1 MHITTSGVFIMI
13 AQNVTELIGKTPV
26 IKLNK
31 LSQKFG
37 ANIFGKCEFMN
48 PNSSIKDRIA
58 MAMIFDGMKQGTI
71 TQNTTIVEATS
82 GNTGVGLAGVCA
94 SLGLRLIIVM
104 PSSMSIERRKVM
116 AALGAKIELT
126 APEKGMKGAL
136 ERAEELRNT
145 YKNSLSLNQFDNKA
159 NVAIHKETTAKEILE
174 SFKDTSIDIFVAG
187 VGTGGSLTGIGS
199 VLKEKYKDIHI
210 VAVEP
215 ASSPVLSGGV
225 PAPHKIQGIGAG
237 FVPSILD
244 TKIFNEILQVTNEEA
259 FGMARTIASKEG
271 LLVGISSGA
280 NVYAAKMLAKKYPNA
295 NILTMLN
302 DTGERYLST
311 ELFEGGE

>member
-1 MHITTSGVFIMI
+1 MI

-225 PAPHKIQGIGAG
+225 SAPHKIQGIGAG

>member
-1 MHITTSGVFIMI
+1 MI
-13 AQNVTELIGKTPV
+13 AQNVTELIGKTPI

-31 LSQKFG
+31 LSQKFE

-58 MAMIFDGMKQGTI
+58 MAMIFDGMKQGLI
-71 TQNTTIVEATS
+71 TQNTTIIEATS

-94 SLGLRLIIVM
+94 SLGLKLIIVM
-104 PSSMSIERRKVM
+104 PSSMSIERRKVI

-136 ERAEELRNT
+136 ERTEELSNT
-145 YKNSLSLNQFDNKA
+145 YKNSLILNQFDNKA

-174 SFKDTSIDIFVAG
+174 DFKDTSIDIFVAG
-187 VGTGGSLTGIGS
+187 VGTGGSITGIGS

-215 ASSPVLSGGV
+215 ASSPVLSGGDA
-225 PAPHKIQGIGAG
+225 APHKIQGIGAG

-244 TKIFNEILQVTNEEA
+244 TKVFNEVLQVTNEEA
-259 FGMARTIASKEG
+259 FNMARTIASKEG

-280 NVYAAKMLAKKYPNA
+280 NVYAAKLLAKRYPNA

-311 ELFEGGE
+311 ELFEGND

>member
-1 MHITTSGVFIMI
+1 MI

-58 MAMIFDGMKQGTI
+58 MAMIFDGMKHGTI

-159 NVAIHKETTAKEILE
+159 NVVIHKETTAKEILE

-280 NVYAAKMLAKKYPNA
+280 NVYAAKILAKKYPNA

>member
-1 MHITTSGVFIMI
+1 MI

-244 TKIFNEILQVTNEEA
+244 TKIFNEILQITNEEA

-280 NVYAAKMLAKKYPNA
+280 NVYAAKILAKKYPNA

>member
-1 MHITTSGVFIMI
+1 MI

-58 MAMIFDGMKQGTI
+58 MAMIFDGMKHGTI

-244 TKIFNEILQVTNEEA
+244 TNIYNEVLQITNEEA
-259 FGMARTIASKEG
+259 LGMARTIASKEG

-311 ELFEGGE
+311 GLFEGGE

>member
-1 MHITTSGVFIMI
+1 MI

-58 MAMIFDGMKQGTI
+58 MAMIFDGMKHGTI

-244 TKIFNEILQVTNEEA
+244 TNIYNEVLQITNEEA
-259 FGMARTIASKEG
+259 LGMARTIASKEG

-280 NVYAAKMLAKKYPNA
+280 NVYVAKMLAKKYPNA

-311 ELFEGGE
+311 GLFEGGE

>member
-1 MHITTSGVFIMI
+1 MI

-280 NVYAAKMLAKKYPNA
+280 NVYAAKILAKKYPNA

>member
-1 MHITTSGVFIMI
+1 MI
-13 AQNVTELIGKTPV
+13 AQNVTELIGKTPI

-280 NVYAAKMLAKKYPNA
+280 NVYAAKILAKKYPNA

>member
-1 MHITTSGVFIMI
+1 MMI

-48 PNSSIKDRIA
+48 PNSSIKDRVA
-58 MAMIFDGMKQGTI
+58 VAMIFDGMKQGRI

-104 PSSMSIERRKVM
+104 PSSMSVERRKIM

-145 YKNSLSLNQFDNKA
+145 YKNSLSLSQFDNQA
-159 NVAIHKETTAKEILE
+159 NVTIHKETTAQEILE
-174 SFKDTSIDIFVAG
+174 SFKDTPIDIFVAG
-187 VGTGGSLTGIGS
+187 VGTGGSLTGVGG

-237 FVPSILD
+237 FVPSILN
-244 TKIFNEILQVTNEEA
+244 TKIFNEVLQVTNEEA

-280 NVYAAKMLAKKYPNA
+280 NVYAAKILAKKYPNA

-311 ELFEGGE
+311 ELFEGTE

>member
-1 MHITTSGVFIMI
+1 MI

-37 ANIFGKCEFMN
+37 ANLFGKCEFMN

-58 MAMIFDGMKQGTI
+58 MAMVFDGMDKGII
-71 TQNTTIVEATS
+71 TQNTTIIEATS

-94 SLGLRLIIVM
+94 SLGLKLIIVM

-116 AALGAKIELT
+116 SALGAKIELT

-136 ERAEELRNT
+136 DRAEELRNT
-145 YKNSLSLNQFDNKA
+145 HKNSLSLHQFENMA
-159 NVAIHKETTAKEILE
+159 NVRIHEETTGKEILE
-174 SFKDTSIDIFVAG
+174 SFKDLSIDIFVAG
-187 VGTGGSLTGIGS
+187 VGTGGSLTGVGK
-199 VLKEKYKDIHI
+199 VLKKKYPNIHI

-215 ASSPVLSGGV
+215 ASSPVLSGGL

-237 FVPSILD
+237 FVPPILD
-244 TKIFNEILQVTNEEA
+244 TTIYNEVIQINNDEA
-259 FGMARTIASKEG
+259 FSMARLIASKEG

-280 NVYAAKMLAKKYPNA
+280 NVHAAKILSKKYPNA

-311 ELFEGGE
+311 ELFEGNDVV

>member
-1 MHITTSGVFIMI
+1 MI

-136 ERAEELRNT
+136 ERAEKLRNT

-159 NVAIHKETTAKEILE
+159 NVAIHKETTAKEI
-174 SFKDTSIDIFVAG
+174 
-187 VGTGGSLTGIGS
+187 
-199 VLKEKYKDIHI
+199 
-210 VAVEP
+210 
-215 ASSPVLSGGV
+215 
-225 PAPHKIQGIGAG
+225 
-237 FVPSILD
+237 
-244 TKIFNEILQVTNEEA
+244 
-259 FGMARTIASKEG
+259 
-271 LLVGISSGA
+271 
-280 NVYAAKMLAKKYPNA
+280 
-295 NILTMLN
+295 
-302 DTGERYLST
+302 
-311 ELFEGGE
+311 

>member
-1 MHITTSGVFIMI
+1 MI

-58 MAMIFDGMKQGTI
+58 MAMIFDGMKHGTI

-145 YKNSLSLNQFDNKA
+145 YKNTLSLNQFDNKA

-244 TKIFNEILQVTNEEA
+244 TNIYNEVLQITNEEA
-259 FGMARTIASKEG
+259 LGMARTIASKEG

-311 ELFEGGE
+311 GLFEGGE

>member
-1 MHITTSGVFIMI
+1 MI

-37 ANIFGKCEFMN
+37 ANVFGKCEFMN
-48 PNSSIKDRIA
+48 PNSSIKDRVA
-58 MAMIFDGMKQGTI
+58 VAMIFDGMKQGRI

-104 PSSMSIERRKVM
+104 PSSMSVERRKIM

-145 YKNSLSLNQFDNKA
+145 YKNSLSLSQFDNQA
-159 NVAIHKETTAKEILE
+159 NVTIHKETTAQEILE
-174 SFKDTSIDIFVAG
+174 SFKDTPIDIFVAG
-187 VGTGGSLTGIGS
+187 VGTGGSLTGVGG

-237 FVPSILD
+237 FVPSILN
-244 TKIFNEILQVTNEEA
+244 TKIFNEVLQVTNEEA

-280 NVYAAKMLAKKYPNA
+280 NVYAAKILAKKYPNA

-311 ELFEGGE
+311 ELFEGTE

>member
-1 MHITTSGVFIMI
+1 MI

-159 NVAIHKETTAKEILE
+159 NVVIHKETTAKEILE